1 MSDAKAVE
9 ARLRAIMQSWLLPIE
24 PGCEQ
29 HLTELIRQGAQRFE
43 ADGFGSDPVK
53 LWEAETNFRNFLS
66 QMTWEAGALGYHEL
80 HEDTFFRAKSRL
92 CPIWP
97 FC

>member
-1 MSDAKAVE
+1 MSDAQTVE
-9 ARLRAIMQSWLLPIE
+9 ERLRAIMHAWLMPIE

-29 HLTELIRQGAQRFE
+29 HLTQLIRQAAQRVE
-43 ADGFGSDPVK
+43 AEGFAANPDK
-53 LWEAETNFRNFLS
+53 LWEAENSLRTLLTE
-66 QMTWEAGALGYHEL
+66 MTWEAGALGLHEL
-80 HEDTFFRAKSRL
+80 HEPTFFNSLSRL